1 MTTKNR
7 TIGTLLTTSNQDAY
21 VVPANYKAEVGSIL
35 INNSTASTV
44 TLTMDWLDVASGV
57 YTKIASTTPIYP
69 YSMVQITK
77 PLHLTAGDKIR
88 ALASANSAI
97 SVSVDVNELYVPTIL

>member
-7 TIGTLLTTSNQDAY
+7 SIGTLLTTSNQDVY
-21 VVPANYKAEVGSIL
+21 VVPNSYRSEVGSIL
-35 INNSTASTV
+35 INNSTSATV
-44 TLTMDWLDVASGV
+44 TLTLEWLDVASGV

-69 YSMVQITK
+69 NSMVQVTS

-97 SVSVDVNELYVPTIL
+97 SVTVDVSELYVPTII